1 MTNLIS
7 LVNSLEDEEVILF
20 TTDFL
25 FELTNQLKDFLVS
38 YGFSE
43 NDLTSLMATEARR
56 KYSQIG
62 GVFNLNGQA
71 DLTAVWPDDNGKM
84 HQGLQGIVG
93 PVDLGGEKS
102 GFQFQV
108 QFYNFYRGGKLLEK
122 LKLSNIIFQSNLL
135 YSLLME
141 SVNLYQ

>member
-1 MTNLIS
+1 LTNLIS

-122 LKLSNIIFQSNLL
+122 LKL
-135 YSLLME
+135 
-141 SVNLYQ
+141 

>member
-7 LVNSLEDEEVILF
+7 LVNSLQDEEVILF

-43 NDLTSLMATEARR
+43 SDLTLLMATEARR

-62 GVFNLNGQA
+62 GVFNLKGQA
-71 DLTAVWPDDNGKM
+71 DLTAVWPEDNGKM
-84 HQGLQGIVG
+84 HKGLQGIVG

-108 QFYNFYRGGKLLEK
+108 QFYNFYRQG
-122 LKLSNIIFQSNLL
+122 NN
-135 YSLLME
+135 
-141 SVNLYQ
+141 